1 MKSYEY
7 AFLRMETVAC
17 YIYLSERKTFRTKDK
32 EMSEA
37 HSIFVA
43 LGVST

>member
-1 MKSYEY
+1 
-7 AFLRMETVAC
+7 
-17 YIYLSERKTFRTKDK
+17 
-32 EMSEA
+32 MSEA